1 MEHVNENKE
10 ALKLELEP
18 VVEPTKEPARTIV
31 LMVEL
36 ELSAKP
42 ADWGPEMDA
51 ELAELVDY
59 DENETKA
66 LDELGLDIHQKLD
79 FYTAIAAIWRLKSEY
94 QLGIKGIEIE
104 TE

>member
-1 MEHVNENKE
+1 MEHVNENEE

-18 VVEPTKEPARTIV
+18 VIEPTKEPARTVV

-42 ADWGPEMDA
+42 ADWGPEMTA
-51 ELAELVDY
+51 ELAELVEY
-59 DENETKA
+59 DEDETEA
-66 LDELGLDIHQKLD
+66 LDELGLDVHQKLN
-79 FYTAIAAIWRLKSEY
+79 FYTVIAAIWRLEREY
-94 QLGIKGIEIE
+94 QLGVRSIEIE